1 VDNSDPMHKGEIII
15 CIVER
20 RMNRYKAKNLL
31 RAAVMKISY
40 YDTWLKTMNSSL
52 ANTALSSIMKTNKLI
67 KI

>member
-1 VDNSDPMHKGEIII
+1 
-15 CIVER
+15 
-20 RMNRYKAKNLL
+20 MNRYKAKNLL